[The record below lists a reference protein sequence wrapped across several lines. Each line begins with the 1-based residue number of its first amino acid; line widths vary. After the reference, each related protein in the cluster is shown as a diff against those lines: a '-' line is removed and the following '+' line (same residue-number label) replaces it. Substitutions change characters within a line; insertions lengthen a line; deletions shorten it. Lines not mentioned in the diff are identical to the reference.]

1 VQLRRLVPSDAPA
14 YRALM
19 LEAYTLAPEAY
30 TSSVAEREGQ
40 PLSWWAARM
49 ADTPQAHERVVGAFV
64 DGQLVGAAGLA
75 FEQRERTRH
84 KSTLFG
90 MYVRPP
96 ARRAG
101 VARELVR
108 EVLRQALQAP
118 PVVLVQL
125 TVTASNQA
133 AVRLYAGCGFVVFGT
148 EPLAV
153 KLGELYVTKTH
164 MWCPLSPP
172 PVEESA

>member
-1 VQLRRLVPSDAPA
+1 MQIRRLVPSDAMA

-19 LEAYTLAPEAY
+19 LEAYTLAPESY
-30 TSSVAEREGQ
+30 TSTVAERVEQ
-40 PLSWWAARM
+40 PLGWWAARM
-49 ADTPQAHERVVGAFV
+49 ADTPQAHELVIGAFV
-64 DGQLVGAAGLA
+64 DGQLAGAAGLA

-101 VARELVR
+101 LARAIVH
-108 EVLRQALQAP
+108 EVLQQARQVP
-118 PVVLVQL
+118 PTVLVQL
-125 TVTASNQA
+125 TVTASNED
-133 AVRLYAGCGFVVFGT
+133 AVRLYADCGFVPFGT

-153 KLGELYVTKTH
+153 RLGDRYIAKTH
-164 MWCPLSPP
+164 MWRPLAEP
-172 PVEESA
+172 AA